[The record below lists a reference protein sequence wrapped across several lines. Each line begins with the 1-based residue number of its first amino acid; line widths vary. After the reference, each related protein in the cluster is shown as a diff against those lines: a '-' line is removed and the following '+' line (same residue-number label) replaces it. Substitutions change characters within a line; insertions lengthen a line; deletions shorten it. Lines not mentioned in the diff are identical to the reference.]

1 MKTTTSRLAMMVIA
15 VSLFF
20 AACKK
25 NDSTLP
31 SNPENLNPTSQRIKE
46 QLDSVV
52 KIWNTNAIVDLK
64 LKGYKLEETNITNSN
79 LTEVKQQLLNGNNI
93 VPYFDGKNAS
103 SFRLNT
109 LQQSIALQKSAQP
122 TGLEKLD
129 QDAGD
134 RFSRTINN
142 VIQPGQHVATLQWQV
157 NGQTI
162 TSTCVYDSK
171 GLVYDNVLTNM
182 FVVTDNTQ
190 PSESKLNKLSS
201 QNVIAASQQAY
212 TATVVDLTIK
222 WVWGSERGKV
232 RVYHSI
238 LVDWSK
244 YKILSNWGSSN
255 NYMSVGSADSRQSDY
270 GNHGTYALLSWAY
283 GWATPTADFSFS
295 HDGNFKW
302 SVSLSGVGS
311 KGGGQGIHNYY
322 LN

>member
-1 MKTTTSRLAMMVIA
+1 MMAIA
-15 VSLFF
+15 LSLFF
-20 AACKK
+20 VACKK
-25 NDSTLP
+25 NDVTQP
-31 SNPENLNPTSQRIKE
+31 SHPDENLKTSSQRIKE

-64 LKGYKLEETNITNSN
+64 LKGYTLDESNITDNN
-79 LTEVKQQLLNGNNI
+79 IANIRQQLLNGNNI
-93 VPYFDGKNAS
+93 VPYFDGKNAA

-122 TGLEKLD
+122 TGLDKLD

-134 RFSRTINN
+134 RFSRTINS

-157 NGQTI
+157 NGQTL
-162 TSTCVYDSK
+162 TSTCIYDNK

-182 FVVTDNTQ
+182 FVVNDNTQ
-190 PSESKLNKLSS
+190 PEQSNLNKLSA
-201 QNVIAASQQAY
+201 QNVSAASNQAY
-212 TATVVDLTIK
+212 TAQVVDVTIK

-244 YKILSNWGSSN
+244 YKIISNWGSSN

-322 LN
+322 LQ